1 MDRAANF
8 AMVTLI
14 VYAWLTF
21 IAFCLYVYK
30 KYIVNFTTAQI
41 DGLLYTMMGMWIA
54 IQGVAQ
60 SEEIYKYCNAYMV
73 FYGKSVVTVM
83 LAGATALKTFRSRSY
98 GDEQDEKK
106 KSGNTN
112 IWTKPHDSGTT

>member
-1 MDRAANF
+1 MIPFYERAANF

-14 VYAWLTF
+14 IYAWLVL
-21 IAFCLYVYK
+21 IAFCLHIYK
-30 KYIVNFTTAQI
+30 KYIVSFTTAQI

-60 SEEIYKYCNAYMV
+60 SEEIYRYCNPYMV

-106 KSGNTN
+106 KTGQTEFL
-112 IWTKPHDSGTT
+112 TKP

>member
-14 VYAWLTF
+14 VYGCMTF
-21 IAFCLYVYK
+21 IAFCLYLYK
-30 KYIVNFTTAQI
+30 KYIYNFSAAQI
-41 DGLLYTMMGMWIA
+41 DGMLYCLISGWIA
-54 IQGVAQ
+54 VQSIAQ
-60 SEEIYKYCNAYMV
+60 SPETFQYCNPYMI
-73 FYGKSVVTVM
+73 FYGKSLATVL
-83 LAGATALKTFRSRSY
+83 LAMAAALKTFRSRSY

-112 IWTKPHDSGTT
+112 IWTKPPETGTT